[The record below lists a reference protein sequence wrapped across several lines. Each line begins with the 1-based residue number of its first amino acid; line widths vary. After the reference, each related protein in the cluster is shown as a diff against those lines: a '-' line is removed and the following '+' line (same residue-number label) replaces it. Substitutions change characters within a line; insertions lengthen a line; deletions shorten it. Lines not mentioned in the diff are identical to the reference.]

1 MGARESELRVC
12 LRNGFVGFGSRVESS
27 VRYASCGSKKGR
39 VGRSARNDR
48 KTHSQN
54 SRMQPDQIFR
64 PFETDSQRRATADA
78 RFGSREEF
86 PIKTIQIRSNIQS
99 HQSIN
104 QSVSQSVGRAKN
116 LLPFLRD
123 SQSVSPLGPFF
134 KVLRVRSFEL
144 VFVTNS
150 SLLVNSLLEY
160 TEFNHH
166 VVRWN
171 LTLATRSKNEDRTK
185 RNTMLVHGKA

>member
-123 SQSVSPLGPFF
+123 SQSVHW
-134 KVLRVRSFEL
+134 VRSSKSSEYVVSNWSLSLTRDFL
-144 VFVTNS
+144 STPSSNIRNS
-150 SLLVNSLLEY
+150 
-160 TEFNHH
+160 TI
-166 VVRWN
+166 
-171 LTLATRSKNEDRTK
+171 TL
-185 RNTMLVHGKA
+185 

>member
-48 KTHSQN
+48 KTHSKN

-134 KVLRVRSFEL
+134 EVLRVRSFEL

-171 LTLATRSKNEDRTK
+171 LTLATRSKSEDRTK